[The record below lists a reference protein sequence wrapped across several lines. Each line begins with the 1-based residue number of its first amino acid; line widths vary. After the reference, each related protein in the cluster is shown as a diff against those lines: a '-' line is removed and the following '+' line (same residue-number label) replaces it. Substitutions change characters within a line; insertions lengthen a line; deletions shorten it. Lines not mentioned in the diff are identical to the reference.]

1 MAQAIYHHGQFIH
14 NWDLEHLGIE
24 NVGNV
29 ISVQLRMGEVT
40 RFGARLVDVYDSVCV
55 CVRVCVCSVCV
66 CVCVCVLV
74 TQSTYIQIN

>member
-1 MAQAIYHHGQFIH
+1 MGQAVYHHGQFIH

-29 ISVQLRMGEVT
+29 ISVQLCVGEVT

-55 CVRVCVCSVCV
+55 RVCVCACVCACV
-66 CVCVCVLV
+66 CVRVRYSYTKYLH
-74 TQSTYIQIN
+74 SN